1 MGAKHKKMKRK
12 KGYIYIETPI
22 DNKLVAIVE
31 AISEAY
37 ICVDALNNACT
48 STGYHYFVT
57 TKKIQY

>member
-1 MGAKHKKMKRK
+1 MKRK